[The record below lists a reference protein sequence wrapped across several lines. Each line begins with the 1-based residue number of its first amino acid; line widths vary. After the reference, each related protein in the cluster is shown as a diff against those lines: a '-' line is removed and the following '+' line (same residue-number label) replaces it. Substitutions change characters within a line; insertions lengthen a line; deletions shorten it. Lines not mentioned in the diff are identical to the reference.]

1 MVSVPQHI
9 HTVYKYSSWQQHR
22 SVFVV
27 LFNFIHMVR
36 CNISLEPWPQIHI
49 LPINPTKLYNTFF
62 RIVWVLDIRLLVR
75 TKYNINCFCNI
86 IKWNNTTVV
95 VVRHSTQ
102 INCVIFHFKGN
113 FKFSQILVDL
123 RLAIVR
129 NFLHVFNSL

>member
-9 HTVYKYSSWQQHR
+9 HTIYKYGSWQQHR

-27 LFNFIHMVR
+27 LFNFVHMVR

-95 VVRHSTQ
+95 VLNLARYLLISVWRLYGTFFMFLTPY
-102 INCVIFHFKGN
+102 NMCN
-113 FKFSQILVDL
+113 ELLVL
-123 RLAIVR
+123 PLCLGA
-129 NFLHVFNSL
+129 